1 MEILNNYS
9 GLISLIAA
17 IAAIGAIIVPFVILK
32 KQRKYEAEK
41 EELAK
46 KEMAEMERKDAQAE
60 LDAIGVIPF
69 GAPGF
74 TRMDLARVNYLKKK
88 AGRRNSQ
95 PDPKLLCP
103 SLLPLLPAS
112 SPSPASAPGP
122 AISCPGAYGPLS

>member
-41 EELAK
+41 EIQTK
-46 KEMAEMERKDAQAE
+46 KEMAEMERKEAQAE
-60 LDAIGVIPF
+60 LDAIGVVPAT
-69 GAPGF
+69 GWGF

-88 AGRRNSQ
+88 AGR
-95 PDPKLLCP
+95 
-103 SLLPLLPAS
+103 
-112 SPSPASAPGP
+112 G
-122 AISCPGAYGPLS
+122 

>member
-1 MEILNNYS
+1 MELVT
-9 GLISLIAA
+9 LCVSLLSFFAA
-17 IAAIGAIIVPFVILK
+17 LAAVIVPIVIFK

-88 AGRRNSQ
+88 AGRR
-95 PDPKLLCP
+95 
-103 SLLPLLPAS
+103 
-112 SPSPASAPGP
+112 
-122 AISCPGAYGPLS
+122 

>member
-17 IAAIGAIIVPFVILK
+17 VAAIGVIIVPFVILK
-32 KQRKYEAEK
+32 QQRKYEAEK

-46 KEMAEMERKDAQAE
+46 KEMAEMERKEAQAE

-88 AGRRNSQ
+88 AGRR
-95 PDPKLLCP
+95 
-103 SLLPLLPAS
+103 
-112 SPSPASAPGP
+112 
-122 AISCPGAYGPLS
+122 

>member
-17 IAAIGAIIVPFVILK
+17 VAAIGAIIVPFVIFK

-41 EELAK
+41 EERAK
-46 KEMAEMERKDAQAE
+46 KEMAEMERKEAQAE

-74 TRMDLARVNYLKKK
+74 TRMDLARVNYLKKRQ
-88 AGRRNSQ
+88 AEGNSG
-95 PDPKLLCP
+95 C
-103 SLLPLLPAS
+103 LPER
-112 SPSPASAPGP
+112 SATESKDLGK
-122 AISCPGAYGPLS
+122 I

>member
-17 IAAIGAIIVPFVILK
+17 VATIGAIIVPFVILK

-60 LDAIGVIPF
+60 LDAMGVTA
-69 GAPGF
+69 APISLYGYNK
-74 TRMDLARVNYLKKK
+74 MQIARARYLWKK
-88 AGRRNSQ
+88 AGRGR
-95 PDPKLLCP
+95 L
-103 SLLPLLPAS
+103 
-112 SPSPASAPGP
+112 
-122 AISCPGAYGPLS
+122 